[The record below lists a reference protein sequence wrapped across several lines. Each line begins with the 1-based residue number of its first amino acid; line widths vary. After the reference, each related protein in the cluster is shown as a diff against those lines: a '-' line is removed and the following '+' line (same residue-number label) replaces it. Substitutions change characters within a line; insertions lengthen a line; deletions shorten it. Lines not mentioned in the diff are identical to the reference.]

1 MFSSTSEEVWE
12 SPAYSQISELFIKI
26 ITTNYNRIYIVSLIY
41 HSQAIYEF
49 HWNWQ
54 RNNTSGKIKMK
65 LSSVDFSVFIA
76 WRGKYWQRLRKIRE
90 RFASQYVLEGREHL
104 VFIQVEYG
112 I

>member
-49 HWNWQ
+49 H
-54 RNNTSGKIKMK
+54 
-65 LSSVDFSVFIA
+65 
-76 WRGKYWQRLRKIRE
+76 
-90 RFASQYVLEGREHL
+90 
-104 VFIQVEYG
+104 
-112 I
+112 